1 MHLHRTRP
9 PSPYD
14 HLPAVPSFPVTSDDL
29 TDGAPIDRLHVHDS
43 AGGGNV
49 SPQLSW
55 SGFPA
60 QTRSFAV
67 TCYDPDA
74 PTGSGWWHWIV
85 TDIPVTTTSLPRGAG
100 APDGSGLP
108 SGAVQFRTDYGSP
121 GYQGSAPPPGDH
133 PHRYYFVVHA
143 LDTPSLGLAPDTPAA
158 IVGFHLTAH
167 AVARGVI
174 VGTYQ
179 H

>member
-1 MHLHRTRP
+1 MRLHRTPP

-14 HLPAVPSFPVTSDDL
+14 HLPAVASFDVTSEDL
-29 TDGAPIDRLHVHDS
+29 LDGAPIDIRHVHDS
-43 AGGGNV
+43 AGGGNT

-55 SGFPA
+55 SGFPP
-60 QTRSFAV
+60 QTQSFAI
-67 TCYDPDA
+67 TCFDPDA
-74 PTGSGWWHWIV
+74 PTASGWWHWLV
-85 TDIPVTTTSLPRGAG
+85 ADIPAEVTSLPRGAG

-108 SGAVQFRTDYGSP
+108 QGAVQFRTDYGSH

-143 LDTPSLGLAPDTPAA
+143 LDVPALGLSADTPAA

-167 AVARGVI
+167 ALARGAI
-174 VGTYQ
+174 MATYQ